1 MAIIRSSS
9 AELIAFFETG
19 DIPTADNFNDF
30 IRSTSVYDG
39 SLPIISGSAVS
50 TGSFGAVHT
59 SYISSSGIVTGL
71 SASFSYLGPN
81 VSVQNLT
88 SMGHVL
94 PSIDDTYNLG
104 SSTKEWKDLHVD
116 GTANLDIVDIDG
128 AVDMASTLQVDG
140 ALTVSVSNTGA
151 DVIFHSATANEGVHY
166 DASEDELGLLLTTKL
181 KFHDIGGGE
190 EIFASANG
198 HLEINSGT
206 TIDMTATTIQLNGAA
221 DINGDAD
228 VSGTLTAGTLT
239 MTNISTG
246 NITTTGNSVL
256 GNADGDTHA
265 ITGTVALGGTSTV
278 ATDKKIQFRD
288 TAIHISSPADGDLAI
303 AADDEI
309 DITSTLIDIN
319 GNLDISGTTLATG
332 VLTSTAIQV
341 VNGGLALATDK
352 KIQFRDS
359 AVYINSDAD
368 GYLESVAD
376 TGISFKIGSTEQV
389 MLTDGVVA
397 PTTNNDVDLGTSDLQ
412 WKNLYI
418 DGIAE
423 IDVLKGISKVDSDLI
438 PNADDTYDLGS
449 SGLEWKDL
457 FIDGT
462 ANLDNAVI
470 GTLTL
475 TSISSDFD
483 PTATNTY
490 ALGSTSKRFSELY
503 TQTINASGISTLT
516 GGVVYGTET
525 KAVGALTPAIPV
537 TFITIDGTKAYAL
550 ADGATAGTIKHIS
563 VKTIANTPAGT
574 LTPNATAGAW
584 STAAFSVVGQTLTLL
599 WDGAGWSIIGRESGA
614 AAATGVVAELPIIA

>member
-1 MAIIRSSS
+1 MAIFTNITAS
-9 AELIAFFETG
+9 ATLKAYFETG
-19 DIPTADNFNDF
+19 DVPSQNNFIDL
-30 IRSTSVYDG
+30 IDSLAVYDG
-39 SLPIISGSAVS
+39 TLPLISGSVIS
-50 TGSFGAVHT
+50 TGSFGAIHI
-59 SYISSSGIVTGL
+59 SDHISSSNKITGL
-71 SASFSYLGPN
+71 SGSFSYLGPN
-81 VSVQNLT
+81 VNVQNIT
-88 SMGHVL
+88 SSGDIL

-140 ALTVSVSNTGA
+140 ALTISADNTGA
-151 DVIFHSATANEGVHY
+151 DVRFYSATTNEGVHY

-319 GNLDISGTTLATG
+319 GNVDISGTTLATG

-352 KIQFRDS
+352 KVQFRDS

-389 MLTDGVVA
+389 MLTDGILA
-397 PTTNNDVDLGTSDLQ
+397 PTTTNDVDLGTSDLQ

-423 IDVLKGISKVDSDLI
+423 IDVLKDISKVDSDLI
-438 PNADDTYDLGS
+438 PNSDDTYDLGS

-462 ANLDNAVI
+462 ANIDAAVI
-470 GTLTL
+470 GTLTA
-475 TSISSDFD
+475 TSVSSHLH
-483 PTATNTY
+483 PTTTNTY
-490 ALGSTSKRFSELY
+490 NLGTGSKRYTEVYTTKQSLSTSASLSAIRFEDLP
-503 TQTINASGISTLT
+503 TTVHQARLIGSGSLFLS
-516 GGVVYGTET
+516 G
-525 KAVGALTPAIPV
+525 
-537 TFITIDGTKAYAL
+537 
-550 ADGATAGTIKHIS
+550 S
-563 VKTIANTPAGT
+563 R
-574 LTPNATAGAW
+574 
-584 STAAFSVVGQTLTLL
+584 
-599 WDGAGWSIIGRESGA
+599 IGNEGESGSRA
-614 AAATGVVAELPIIA
+614 LHIYVG